1 MSDSANYCMCEQC
14 KKEFKTQLIRCLPC
28 NKEFHPSYHKLHKV
42 YCAEN
47 ELTNCIGKYEIL
59 TIKDNKSYES
69 SSVMKRTLS
78 QTEES
83 QQGGLSME
91 KKIDWLVHKIKDKM
105 VSKKEIK
112 NMITDIVKYETD
124 NLKKKM
130 EEMKRMIGNLNKE
143 MEDEIQKMVNTSL
156 EKREVKKSYSGIVKK
171 NQTESV
177 LIIKSKDGEEIKSSE
192 DTKRDVRKIDVTKL
206 GVEITK
212 MKKVTGG
219 AVVVECEN
227 RVQTQKLKKEVVK
240 DLGKKYEIQV
250 PKKRKPKVKIYDVD
264 KEDCENEKMFW
275 EQIEEQNGMQRN
287 TIEGRIIRKVMKVN
301 FKKTMVIAEVN
312 AETRE
317 KLIQME
323 KLKIGWNMCK
333 VQDYI
338 GI

>member
-1 MSDSANYCMCEQC
+1 
-14 KKEFKTQLIRCLPC
+14 
-28 NKEFHPSYHKLHKV
+28 
-42 YCAEN
+42 
-47 ELTNCIGKYEIL
+47 
-59 TIKDNKSYES
+59 
-69 SSVMKRTLS
+69 
-78 QTEES
+78 
-83 QQGGLSME
+83 
-91 KKIDWLVHKIKDKM
+91 
-105 VSKKEIK
+105 
-112 NMITDIVKYETD
+112 
-124 NLKKKM
+124 
-130 EEMKRMIGNLNKE
+130 MIGNLNKE
-143 MEDEIQKMVNTSL
+143 MKDEIQKMVNTSL
-156 EKREVKKSYSGIVKK
+156 EKREVKKSYSGIVKG

-206 GVEITK
+206 GVGITK

-227 RVQTQKLKKEVVK
+227 RVQAEKLKKEVVK

-275 EQIEEQNGMQRN
+275 EKIEEQNGMQRN

-301 FKKTMVIAEVN
+301 FKKTMVIAEIN

>member
-1 MSDSANYCMCEQC
+1 M
-14 KKEFKTQLIRCLPC
+14 PC
-28 NKEFHPSYHKLHKV
+28 NKEFHPSCHKLHKV

-47 ELTNCIGKYEIL
+47 EFINCIGKYEIL
-59 TIKDNKSYES
+59 TIKNNKSDES

-83 QQGGLSME
+83 QQGRLSME
-91 KKIDWLVHKIKDKM
+91 KKIDWLVPKIKDKM

-143 MEDEIQKMVNTSL
+143 MKDEIQKMVNTSL
-156 EKREVKKSYSGIVKK
+156 EKREVKKSYSGIVKG
-171 NQTESV
+171 NQTESM

-206 GVEITK
+206 RIGITK

-219 AVVVECEN
+219 AVVVEYEN
-227 RVQTQKLKKEVVK
+227 RVQAEKLKKEVVK

-250 PKKRKPKVKIYDVD
+250 PKKRKPKVKLNIKQLNMKPCQHYTMLTRKIV
-264 KEDCENEKMFW
+264 KM
-275 EQIEEQNGMQRN
+275 
-287 TIEGRIIRKVMKVN
+287 
-301 FKKTMVIAEVN
+301 KKCSGK
-312 AETRE
+312 R
-317 KLIQME
+317 
-323 KLKIGWNMCK
+323 LKNKTECRGTPSK
-333 VQDYI
+333 GGQY
-338 GI
+338 GK

>member
-1 MSDSANYCMCEQC
+1 MSDSANYCMCKQC

-28 NKEFHPSYHKLHKV
+28 NKEFHPSCHKLHKV

-47 ELTNCIGKYEIL
+47 EFINCIGKYEIL
-59 TIKDNKSYES
+59 TIKDNKSDES

-105 VSKKEIK
+105 ISKKEIK

-143 MEDEIQKMVNTSL
+143 MKDEIQKMVNISL
-156 EKREVKKSYSGIVKK
+156 EKRKVKKSYSGIVKG

-192 DTKRDVRKIDVTKL
+192 DTKRDVRKIDITKL
-206 GVEITK
+206 GIGITK
-212 MKKVTGG
+212 MKKVMGG

-227 RVQTQKLKKEVVK
+227 RVQAEKLKKEVVK

-275 EQIEEQNGMQRN
+275 EKIEEQNGMQRN
-287 TIEGRIIRKVMKVN
+287 TIIRKVMKVN